1 MASSAGESS
10 SNPKKDDDKYAP
22 KGRSFLSKLVSADS
36 TPIFLLLGHW
46 ATIVCALGYFLPFS
60 GFHARYTFYKYC
72 VRSVVATSLVKL
84 HTRHGL
90 PPLSFAGG
98 FSREALALGFDKLK
112 NWFGPIQQS
121 TDFHYMFV
129 AMAVSAHPPFTV
141 ALCPFVCL
149 ALYHVMAY
157 LSTLP
162 VLTRTF
168 VWTKFLGKFYNA
180 LRRGQREAL
189 IFNAT
194 MEIALFF
201 AVIIRL
207 FTKMRSIM
215 LVFMIF
221 NTLKMRYLS
230 PDSTHY
236 HKYVWQQI
244 DARFVQPYLLRY
256 LPQLQRPLEMVQ
268 RVFTQPR

>member
-1 MASSAGESS
+1 
-10 SNPKKDDDKYAP
+10 
-22 KGRSFLSKLVSADS
+22 VSADS

-141 ALCPFVCL
+141 
-149 ALYHVMAY
+149 
-157 LSTLP
+157 
-162 VLTRTF
+162 
-168 VWTKFLGKFYNA
+168 
-180 LRRGQREAL
+180 
-189 IFNAT
+189 
-194 MEIALFF
+194 
-201 AVIIRL
+201 RL
-207 FTKMRSIM
+207 
-215 LVFMIF
+215 
-221 NTLKMRYLS
+221 
-230 PDSTHY
+230 
-236 HKYVWQQI
+236 
-244 DARFVQPYLLRY
+244 
-256 LPQLQRPLEMVQ
+256 
-268 RVFTQPR
+268 